1 MRRAKDRGAPRD
13 AARFTGWAQAFAA
26 YRHAVDEGRLDRWL
40 KQFAPDEDLAA
51 RLLDCV
57 DFITHDQIANAFR
70 SILKGLDGWHWQ
82 KSKRQGKW
90 RFVSFSS
97 HSGESGDAML
107 HQFRVAN
114 GMATRYFNDLFI
126 SRSELLREP
135 LEAEDTVVFV
145 DDFSGTGD
153 QAEKAWSE
161 IFQELLP
168 GGPKCYLVLIM
179 ASKKAVKKIGDETG
193 MVAVPHFILGDRDYL
208 FSNHC
213 TQFDDAEKAK
223 LFGYCERAD
232 KNKPLGHGECGFVV
246 VFSHRCPNNTVPILH
261 AEHSKWHGLFR
272 RSG

>member
-40 KQFAPDEDLAA
+40 KQFTPDEDLAA

-57 DFITHDQIANAFR
+57 DFITYDQITSAFKCV
-70 SILKGLDGWHWQ
+70 LKGLNGWHRQ
-82 KSKRQGKW
+82 KSKREGKW
-90 RFVSFSS
+90 RFVAFSS

-114 GMATRYFNDLFI
+114 GMATHHFDSLFI
-126 SRSELLREP
+126 SRSDLLREP

-153 QAEKAWSE
+153 QATKAWTE
-161 IFQELLP
+161 MFQELLP
-168 GGPKCYLVLIM
+168 GEPKCYLVLVM
-179 ASKKAVKKIGDETG
+179 ASATAVKKICGETG
-193 MVAVPHFILGDRDYL
+193 MVAVPHITLGARDYL
-208 FSNHC
+208 FSTRC
-213 TQFDDAEKAK
+213 TQFDEAEKAK
-223 LFGYCERAD
+223 IFGYCERAD
-232 KNKPLGHGECGFVV
+232 KKKPKGYGECGFVV
-246 VFSHRCPNNTVPILH
+246 VFSHRCPNNTVPIFH